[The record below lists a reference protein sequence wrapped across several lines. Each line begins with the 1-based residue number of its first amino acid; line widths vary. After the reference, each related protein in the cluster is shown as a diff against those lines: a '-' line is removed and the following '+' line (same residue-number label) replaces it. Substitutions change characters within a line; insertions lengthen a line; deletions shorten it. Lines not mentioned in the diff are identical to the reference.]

1 MKLRTHLPTAALVIG
16 FAMTTQAAEIRWTA
30 NDTFAHTLTVAPGK
44 SAELCGPIEPRL
56 PVEWHFSADGP
67 LDFNVHRHSGD
78 EVIFATKSFLTR
90 EQKGKLAPTF
100 GFEWCW
106 MWTNASTAPVTVQVD
121 LNR

>member
-1 MKLRTHLPTAALVIG
+1 MTLKPQLLTATLLAI
-16 FAMTTQAAEIRWTA
+16 FAMNAQATQIAWTA

-44 SAELCGPIEPRL
+44 SSELCGPIEPRL
-56 PVEWHFSADGP
+56 PVEWRFSADGP

-106 MWTNASTAPVTVQVD
+106 MWTNASPAPVTVQVD
-121 LNR
+121 LKR